1 MGHATDIARN
11 FLDLFQARDLAG
23 AAKLVTADFVMV
35 WPGNARFTK
44 FEDLAAWGKGR
55 YRSVRNIYEAW
66 EEAPTADGTAVFA
79 IGTLTGELGDGTPF
93 SGVRFV
99 DRMLIRDG
107 KVAAL
112 HVWSDMADALRKLG
126 R

>member
-1 MGHATDIARN
+1 MSEATDTARK
-11 FLDLFQARDLAG
+11 FLDLAQQRDFPAVLR
-23 AAKLVTADFVMV
+23 LVTPDFAMV
-35 WPGNARFTK
+35 WPGNARFTN
-44 FEDLAAWGKGR
+44 FDDFVVWGKGR
-55 YRSVRNIYEAW
+55 YRSVRNVYEAW
-66 EEAPTADGTAVFA
+66 EEAPTPDGIAVFA

-99 DRMLIRDG
+99 DRVLVRGG